1 MRNSRCISNEH
12 RMLLTHEI
20 TNCLQI
26 EFSWLVKIIRS
37 KVHGDRGPEI
47 LRWFVQ
53 PVHLFIVGLDVLILL
68 VDPMLF
74 AVFENSI
81 IIHITTIL
89 AW

>member
-1 MRNSRCISNEH
+1 
-12 RMLLTHEI
+12 
-20 TNCLQI
+20 
-26 EFSWLVKIIRS
+26 
-37 KVHGDRGPEI
+37 
-47 LRWFVQ
+47 
-53 PVHLFIVGLDVLILL
+53 VGLDVLILL